1 MSGKHIILYVGEDIF
16 RNQLSEEEQKKFKL
30 YMSYDPDYLNES
42 FQEME
47 ESDPDADWMNEDF
60 KDTEDYEDF
69 VGMDWDS
76 VGLQVYKRR
85 YETFTEEDKNYF
97 LGLAEKEDG
106 NQIRIKEVDEDFIED
121 DDENNP
127 KYQVSE
133 KEKWESMAKMDAEIM
148 EELEELE

>member
-47 ESDPDADWMNEDF
+47 ENDPDADWMNEDF
-60 KDTEDYEDF
+60 KDLDDYEDF
-69 VGMDWDS
+69 VGTDWDS
-76 VGLQVYKRR
+76 IGLQVYKRR
-85 YETFTEEDKNYF
+85 YKTFTAKDKNYF

-133 KEKWESMAKMDAEIM
+133 EEKWESMAKMDAELM
-148 EELEELE
+148 KELEELE